1 MAATQVQSTGA
12 GAGDNAWVRY
22 TPTEVLAPGETI
34 RETLDALDMSQAQL
48 AQRTG
53 MSTKHVNQILQ
64 GQAALTHDT
73 AILLERTT
81 GVSARF
87 WNSLEAQYRDHLAR
101 EHERQSLSSH
111 HTWLK
116 QMPLAAL
123 RKIHAITATARDPGA
138 QLQQVLQFFGVS
150 SIDAWQQVWAEP
162 AAAFLQ
168 SAAFDADAGAVAAW
182 LRIGEL
188 EAAKINC
195 DPFERV
201 RLKEL
206 LPTLRSLTVHEPQR
220 FWPALQKLCATVGIA
235 VVVVPEVTGARASG
249 ATRWISPNKAIV
261 QLSNRGKR
269 NDKFWFAFFH
279 EIGHVLLHGKREVFV
294 ENKIGYDGGRLRQES
309 EANDFAGSLLIPSE
323 FEAALDRVRTAHDV
337 RKLAERL
344 EIAPAIVAGR
354 IQRDRDDYRF
364 GLNQGLFVKFEIV
377 RGSEAQESD

>member
-1 MAATQVQSTGA
+1 MAATQVQATDD
-12 GAGDNAWVRY
+12 GAGDSTWVRY
-22 TPTEVLAPGETI
+22 TPTDVVAPGETL

-53 MSTKHVNQILQ
+53 MSTKHINQILQ

-81 GVSARF
+81 GVPARF
-87 WNSLEAQYRDHLAR
+87 WNSLEAQYRDNLAR
-101 EHERQSLSSH
+101 EHERQALSNH
-111 HTWLK
+111 HDWLK

-123 RKIHAITATARDPGA
+123 RKLHAITATARDPGA

-150 SIDAWQQVWAEP
+150 SVEAWQQVWAAP

-168 SAAFDADAGAVAAW
+168 SAAFEADAGAVAAW
-182 LRIGEL
+182 LRLGEL
-188 EAAKINC
+188 EAAKIDC
-195 DPFERV
+195 QPFQRA
-201 RLKEL
+201 RLREL
-206 LPTLRSLTVHEPQR
+206 LPALRSLTVHEPQQ
-220 FWPALQKLCATVGIA
+220 FWPELQGLCASAGIA
-235 VVVVPEVTGARASG
+235 VVAVPEITGARASG

-294 ENKIGYDGGRLRQES
+294 ENKIGYDGGRLQQES
-309 EANDFAGSLLIPSE
+309 EANDFAGTLLIPT
-323 FEAALDRVRTAHDV
+323 EAEPDLELARTAQDV
-337 RKLAERL
+337 RALAERL
-344 EIAPAIVAGR
+344 GIAPAIVAGR

-364 GLNQGLFVKFEIV
+364 GHNQGLFVTFEIV
-377 RGSEAQESD
+377 RGSEARRND

>member
-1 MAATQVQSTGA
+1 MAATQVQQTDDGA
-12 GAGDNAWVRY
+12 RDNAWVGY
-22 TPTEVLAPGETI
+22 IPTEVLAPGETL

-64 GQAALTHDT
+64 GQSALTHDT

-81 GVSARF
+81 GVPARF
-87 WNSLEAQYRDHLAR
+87 WNSLEAQYRDRLAR
-101 EHERQSLSSH
+101 EHERQTLASH
-111 HTWLK
+111 HEWLK

-123 RKIHAITATARDPGA
+123 RRLHIITATARDPGA

-150 SIDAWQQVWAEP
+150 SIDSWQQVWAEP

-182 LRIGEL
+182 LRLGEL
-188 EAAKINC
+188 QAAEINC
-195 DPFERV
+195 LPFDRAGL
-201 RLKEL
+201 RRL
-206 LPTLRSLTVHEPQR
+206 LPTLRSLTVYGPQR
-220 FWPALQKLCATVGIA
+220 FWPELQRLCASVGVA
-235 VVVVPEVTGARASG
+235 VVVVAEVTGARASG

-294 ENKIGYDGGRLRQES
+294 ENKIGYDGGRLVQEA
-309 EANDFAGSLLIPSE
+309 EANDFAGNLLIPQE
-323 FEAALDRVRTAHDV
+323 FVPALDGVRTANDV
-337 RKLAERL
+337 RRLADRL
-344 EIAPAIVAGR
+344 NIAPAIIAGR

-364 GLNQGLFVKFEIV
+364 GLKQGLFDTFEIV
-377 RGSEAQESD
+377 RGAEEAESD

>member
-1 MAATQVQSTGA
+1 MTATRIQPTDDGA
-12 GAGDNAWVRY
+12 KDNARVRY
-22 TPTEVLAPGETI
+22 IPTEILAPGETL

-81 GVSARF
+81 GVAARF
-87 WNSLEAQYRDHLAR
+87 WNNLEAQYRDHLAR
-101 EHERQSLSSH
+101 EHERQSLASQH
-111 HTWLK
+111 DWLK
-116 QMPLAAL
+116 RMPLAAL
-123 RKIHAITATARDPGA
+123 RKLRLITATARDPGA
-138 QLQQVLQFFGVS
+138 QLQQVFQFFGVS
-150 SIDAWQQVWAEP
+150 SIESWQQVWAEP

-182 LRIGEL
+182 LRLGEL
-188 EAAKINC
+188 EAAGIDC
-195 DPFERV
+195 LPFDRAGL
-201 RLKEL
+201 REL
-206 LPTLRSLTVHEPQR
+206 LPTLRSLTVHEPQQ
-220 FWPALQKLCATVGIA
+220 FWPELQRLCATVGVA
-235 VVVVPEVTGARASG
+235 VVVVAEVPGARASG

-294 ENKIGYDGGRLRQES
+294 ENKIGYDGGRIRQEA
-309 EANDFAGSLLIPSE
+309 EANDFAGSLLIPHE
-323 FEAALDRVRTAHDV
+323 FLPALDGVRSARDV
-337 RKLAERL
+337 RELASRLKL
-344 EIAPAIVAGR
+344 APAIIAGR

-364 GLNQGLFVKFEIV
+364 GLNQGLFDKFEIV
-377 RGSEAQESD
+377 RESESHESD